1 MAITLYGFG
10 PAFRLPDPSPFVT
23 KAMVLLKMTGQPF
36 EHKRGD
42 LRRAPKGKIPYIV
55 DDGVTVADTT
65 FIRAHLEKKYTVDFD
80 AGLDSG
86 ARAIAWAFEKMME
99 EQFYFALLHSRWIDD
114 ASFDRGPREFFKMVP
129 APIRPLVVRAIRRKV
144 RQQLG
149 AQGMGRHSPTE
160 VIELS
165 RRTLDA
171 LSAHLADKPY
181 LMGARPCGADAG
193 VFGQLAGAV
202 TPHFD
207 NGLTALARSYPN
219 LLAYSDRMMAKYCA

>member
-1 MAITLYGFG
+1 
-10 PAFRLPDPSPFVT
+10 VT
-23 KAMVLLKMTGQPF
+23 KAMVLLKMAGQPF

-55 DDGVTVADTT
+55 DEGVTVADTT
-65 FIRAHLEKKYTVDFD
+65 FIRAHLKKKYAVDFD

-144 RQQLG
+144 RRQLG
-149 AQGMGRHSPTE
+149 AQGMSRHSPTE

-181 LMGARPCGADAG
+181 LMGARPCGPDAG

-202 TPHFD
+202 TPHFE
-207 NGLTALARSYPN
+207 NG
-219 LLAYSDRMMAKYCA
+219 